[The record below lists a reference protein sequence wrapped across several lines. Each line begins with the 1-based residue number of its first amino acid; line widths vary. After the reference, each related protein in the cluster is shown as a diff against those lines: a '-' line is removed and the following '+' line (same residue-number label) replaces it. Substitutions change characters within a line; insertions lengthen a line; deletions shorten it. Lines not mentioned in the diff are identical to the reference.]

1 MLGLEWAN
9 RKILVDYHPDGFVLT
24 MKADDSIWNERRAGC
39 SMGVIIAIEKHY
51 AKLLT
56 KSVDGQRWNIWV
68 QPQGTI
74 REMSIAEILI
84 DTDDY
89 KSQAKIQW
97 SKERIAASLGVAESI
112 QEKSKTKEFIT
123 GIESEL
129 AATKAQ
135 YLARRRACQ
144 EHYG

>member
-1 MLGLEWAN
+1 MFNGSDNSHREALC
-9 RKILVDYHPDGFVLT
+9 
-24 MKADDSIWNERRAGC
+24 KAAP
-39 SMGVIIAIEKHY
+39 
-51 AKLLT
+51 
-56 KSVDGQRWNIWV
+56 KSVDRQRWNIWV

-74 REMSIAEILI
+74 RDMSIAEVLI
-84 DTDDY
+84 DTADY

-129 AATKAQ
+129 AATQGSVLGKAPGLPGALWVTSAAEVVFQ
-135 YLARRRACQ
+135 WVGILLGSALIRSLT
-144 EHYG
+144 